1 MVSFPIIK
9 EEPGPFRKLAMSW
22 YSKPRWWE
30 KESSEKDW
38 HEKGEWKGTSV
49 SKNHWKGQRSEW
61 QNDWSKGTEWSKS
74 HGTWKSV
81 HEAEGT
87 GGWQK
92 SGEKRDLSSHG
103 PNGGYDWKTS
113 HDWKKHDWKNP
124 EKTGEHQ
131 TSTSQGP
138 YPASHPP
145 HPHRP
150 SQWVAKNSR
159 SQQGRNTQAQAVSA
173 TGEASSKVEQPPVDP
188 VVALESSLTE
198 IEELLGEK
206 LVSTRALLEDSEQ
219 NAREAVGLA
228 TVALELLSQKTAFV
242 DSDEDLQR
250 VLRAKASVREL
261 LMWRNFGLKMW
272 LHNKP
277 DPMNFQTYDAE
288 VQQDLKQT
296 WTKIEQKLMQEL
308 VAGDS
313 WSKLA
318 RKLRF
323 CVSNKEFSGE
333 MRALLTRI
341 INTCELTH
349 RAKQRRQSVELSEV
363 DHALFEEMASDE
375 QFGNDVINAVRN
387 DRFRKEGLYPNFA
400 SERNGP
406 SWMHQMLGWQ
416 GHPGLHGQ
424 MMQGPGMVP
433 MGSQGMPAVPQ
444 HLPRANPWETWAWSN
459 SASSA

>member
-1 MVSFPIIK
+1 LVSFPS
-9 EEPGPFRKLAMSW
+9 FSQNLALVFVFAMSW

-38 HEKGEWKGTSV
+38 HEKGEWKASV
-49 SKNHWKGQRSEW
+49 SKRDWKGQKSEW
-61 QNDWSKGTEWSKS
+61 SEWSKGTEWKS
-74 HGTWKSV
+74 HGWKS
-81 HEAEGT
+81 EGT
-87 GGWQK
+87 EWQK
-92 SGEKRDLSSHG
+92 SSGEKSEKSDG
-103 PNGGYDWKTS
+103 QNGGNYDWKTS
-113 HDWKKHDWKNP
+113 HDWKKHDWSKNP
-124 EKTGEHQ
+124 EKTGEHVSTSSFHQ
-131 TSTSQGP
+131 TSHGTHP
-138 YPASHPP
+138 HPAS
-145 HPHRP
+145 HRP

-159 SQQGRNTQAQAVSA
+159 SQQGRNGGNLGNTPAVA
-173 TGEASSKVEQPPVDP
+173 TATKAVEQPPVDP

-277 DPMNFQTYDAE
+277 DPTNFQKYDAE

-387 DRFRKEGLYPNFA
+387 DRFRKDSLYPTFA
-400 SERNGP
+400 SRNGP

-416 GHPGLHGQ
+416 GQGHQGQ
-424 MMQGPGMVP
+424 MMQGPVAA
-433 MGSQGMPAVPQ
+433 MGQGLQPPLPQ
-444 HLPRANPWETWAWSN
+444 HLPRANPWEQWAWSN